1 MGGALFEVKGLVG
14 GWATCEALG
23 SDLEAVEEEAGAVDV
38 ELVGGEAGDDLV
50 EGGLE
55 GLVVGGGG
63 EVEASASAAGVGVGD
78 GLAVGVVVVAEGFAT
93 EGGRAAAVGVGED
106 VVAVGVG
113 VMCRH
118 GWGPP
123 PGYFWTQGL
132 GRKRLRAGLVE
143 VRR

>member
-1 MGGALFEVKGLVG
+1 VRCGPP
-14 GWATCEALG
+14 ATREALG
-23 SDLEAVEEEAGAVDV
+23 SDLEAVEEQAGAVDV

-63 EVEASASAAGVGVGD
+63 EMEASAGAAGVGVGD

-106 VVAVGVG
+106 MVAVGVG

-118 GWGPP
+118 RWGLPP
-123 PGYFWTQGL
+123 DTFGRKVSLGKGL
-132 GRKRLRAGLVE
+132 GRDLWKSGGE
-143 VRR
+143 PFWG